1 VARTSERR
9 AAINP
14 AGDDVRRGVGLAL
27 AAAALFVTMDSCVKL
42 LTARYPI
49 LQIVAINAFLAAVL
63 TGSVAR
69 WHKGPSALR
78 SRRPWMQLLRG
89 LGLLVIACLGF
100 YAYAHLPLAE
110 AYAILFSMPLIITGL
125 AGPLLG
131 ERVGWQRWTAVVV
144 GFAGVLVILWPGPE
158 GIQLAALA
166 ALGNAVLAS
175 FTLIVMRVMRE
186 ETPESFVVYGNG
198 TVAAGAAFV
207 LPFVWTTPSLPDL
220 ALFLAAGA
228 AASLASLCIA
238 KAYQSAPASVVAP
251 FQYTQLL
258 YALVIGVVLF
268 GNVPD
273 ARMLAGAARVI
284 GCGLYILR
292 QGASGNAQK

>member
-1 VARTSERR
+1 MARTSERPL
-9 AAINP
+9 ALP
-14 AGDDVRRGVGLAL
+14 AGDDLRRGVVLAL

-63 TGSVAR
+63 TGAVA
-69 WHKGPSALR
+69 WWKKGPAALR
-78 SRRPWMQLLRG
+78 SRRPGMQLLRG
-89 LGLLVIACLGF
+89 LGLLVIASLGF

-110 AYAILFSMPLIITGL
+110 AYAILFSMPLVITGL
-125 AGPLLG
+125 ARPLLG
-131 ERVGWQRWTAVVV
+131 ERVGWQRWTAVLV
-144 GFAGVLVILWPGPE
+144 GFAGVLVILWPGAQ
-158 GIQLAALA
+158 GFQLAALA
-166 ALGNAVLAS
+166 ALGNAILAS

-186 ETPESFVVYGNG
+186 ETPESFVVYGNA
-198 TVAAGAAFV
+198 TVAAGAALV
-207 LPFVWTTPSLPDL
+207 LPFVWTTPTLPDL
-220 ALFLAAGA
+220 ALFLAAGI

-238 KAYQSAPASVVAP
+238 RAYQSAPASIVAP

-273 ARMLAGAARVI
+273 ARTLAGASMVI
-284 GCGLYILR
+284 GCGLYIMR
-292 QGASGNAQK
+292 QGAAGGAQK